1 MTQLWNRI
9 WTPLKGA
16 ATSYIDDFAAS
27 MGAALAYY
35 TMFSIA
41 PLLFLVIMLAG
52 LILGEEA
59 ASGEIFAQLRGL
71 MGEDGASAVQT
82 MVRSVKEPAS
92 GAIGTV
98 IGAIALLIGATTVL
112 GELQSALDRIWR
124 SPAREKASGIWAMVQ
139 ARLLSFG
146 MILGIGFLLIVSL
159 VASAALAALGKWW
172 GPMLGGWQALAQLLN
187 VVISFGLFTAAFAL
201 IYKFMPRV
209 KIEWRDV
216 WIGAAVTALLFT
228 IGKLLIGLYIGKS
241 AIASGFGAAGSI
253 VVVLVWVYYSAQIFL
268 FGAEFTWVYA
278 HQFGSRKDAERPEK
292 TEEVPQP
299 TSAVAPV
306 SGVAPTGRAVA
317 PPARRHYAPPRPAT
331 IDAPLAFGIG
341 CLLVAILARFRM
353 KSGGETPR
361 PLRWRSG

>member
-1 MTQLWNRI
+1 MPQFWNRF

-16 ATSYIDDFAAS
+16 AAAFIEDYAPS

-52 LILGEEA
+52 LIFGEEA

-71 MGEDGASAVQT
+71 MGDEGALAIQT
-82 MVRSVKEPAS
+82 MVKSVKEPAT

-98 IGAIALLIGATTVL
+98 IGAIALLIGATTVF

-124 SPAREKASGIWAMVQ
+124 SPARKKTSGVWAMVQ
-139 ARLLSFG
+139 TRLLSFG

-159 VASAALAALGKWW
+159 IVSAALAALGKWW
-172 GPMLGGWQALAQLLN
+172 GPMLGAWETLAQVLN
-187 VVISFGLFTAAFAL
+187 VAISFGLFTAAFAL

-209 KIEWRDV
+209 KIEWHDV
-216 WIGAAVTALLFT
+216 WIGAAVTALLFS
-228 IGKLLIGLYIGKS
+228 IGKFLIGLYIGKS

-268 FGAEFTWVYA
+268 FGAEFTWAYA
-278 HQFGSRKDAERPEK
+278 HAFGSRKDAKLPAK
-292 TEEVPQP
+292 AEEVPQR
-299 TSAVAPV
+299 TGADAPAIWL
-306 SGVAPTGRAVA
+306 GHAGRAV
-317 PPARRHYAPPRPAT
+317 PLPARRHYAQARRAE

-341 CLLVAILARFRM
+341 CLLMAVLARLRM
-353 KSGGETPR
+353 KSRSETLR